1 MSSNGIAGNF
11 FLFVRTCRLACTR
24 YAAQLYPAFAKID
37 LNLYHTRIL
46 GYFHFAGLRV
56 YRVNRD
62 IEVSK
67 LVVRL
72 SFADVRIIRGG
83 STSLA
88 IRAP

>member
-24 YAAQLYPAFAKID
+24 YAAQLNPTFVKIH
-37 LNLYHTRIL
+37 LNLYRKRIL
-46 GYFHFAGLRV
+46 GYFHFAGLHV
-56 YRVNRD
+56 YRANHD
-62 IEVSK
+62 IKVSK

-72 SFADVRIIRGG
+72 SFADVGIIRGG

-88 IRAP
+88 TRAP